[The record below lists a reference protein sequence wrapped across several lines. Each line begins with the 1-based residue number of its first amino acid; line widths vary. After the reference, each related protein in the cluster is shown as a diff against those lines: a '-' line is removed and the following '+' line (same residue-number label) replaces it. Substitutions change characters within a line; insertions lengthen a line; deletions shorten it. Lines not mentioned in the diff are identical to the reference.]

1 MPRQSNAHGRR
12 GVPSPRTGGGWARS
26 RLLWGGAAAAA
37 FALVAA
43 LAASQPK
50 VPGDR
55 SPGASSNQPISAPD
69 FRLTLYQGA
78 EVLGADELEFSS
90 IFRTGK
96 PVVLN
101 FWAGLCPPCRA
112 EMPDFQ
118 EVYDELGGQFI
129 LLGLDIGPFTG
140 LGSREDG
147 RRLLR
152 ELGITYPAG
161 TTFEEI
167 TVAEYRVRGMPTTVF
182 LTAGGEIFDTH
193 IGLLD
198 RGTLRAKLASLLQET
213 GGAPRG
219 QP

>member
-37 FALVAA
+37 FALLAA

-69 FRLTLYQGA
+69 FSLTLYQGA
-78 EVLGADELEFSS
+78 QKLGAEEIEFSS
-90 IFRTGK
+90 IFSLGK

-112 EMPDFQ
+112 EMPGFQ
-118 EVYDELGGQFI
+118 RVYDEMGDRFV
-129 LLGLDIGPFTG
+129 LLGLDVCQQ
-140 LGSREDG
+140 
-147 RRLLR
+147 RLNNR
-152 ELGITYPAG
+152 PKPPVEN
-161 TTFEEI
+161 
-167 TVAEYRVRGMPTTVF
+167 
-182 LTAGGEIFDTH
+182 
-193 IGLLD
+193 
-198 RGTLRAKLASLLQET
+198 
-213 GGAPRG
+213 
-219 QP
+219 

>member
-37 FALVAA
+37 FALLAA

-78 EVLGADELEFSS
+78 EVLGAEELEFSS
-90 IFRTGK
+90 IFRAGK

-112 EMPDFQ
+112 EMPGFQ
-118 EVYDELGGQFI
+118 RVYEELGDRFV
-129 LLGLDIGPFTG
+129 LLGLDVGPFTG
-140 LGSREDG
+140 LGSRADG
-147 RRLLR
+147 QALLR

-161 TTFEEI
+161 TTFREG
-167 TVAEYRVRGMPTTVF
+167 VMADYKVRGMPTTVF
-182 LTAGGEIFDTH
+182 LTASGQVLDTH
-193 IGLLD
+193 VGLLD
-198 RGTLRAKLASLLQET
+198 EKTFRSKVESLLQEA
-213 GGAPRG
+213 GGS
-219 QP
+219 

>member
-1 MPRQSNAHGRR
+1 MPRQSNAYGRR
-12 GVPSPRTGGGWARS
+12 GVPSPRTGGSWARS

-37 FALVAA
+37 FALLAA

-50 VPGDR
+50 IPGDR
-55 SPGASSNQPISAPD
+55 SPGASSDQPISAPD
-69 FRLTLYQGA
+69 FSLTLYQGA
-78 EVLGADELEFSS
+78 QELGAEEIEFSS
-90 IFRTGK
+90 IFSLGK

-112 EMPDFQ
+112 EMPGFQ
-118 EVYDELGGQFI
+118 KVYDELGDQFV

-147 RRLLR
+147 QRLLR
-152 ELGITYPAG
+152 ELGISYPAG

-167 TVAEYRVRGMPTTVF
+167 TVAEYKVRGMPTTVF
-182 LTAGGEIFDTH
+182 LTASGEIYDTH

-198 RGTLRAKLASLLQET
+198 EQTLRVKVERLLQDT
-213 GGAPRG
+213 GGS
-219 QP
+219 

>member
-37 FALVAA
+37 FALLAA

-55 SPGASSNQPISAPD
+55 LPGASSNQPISSPD
-69 FRLTLYQGA
+69 FSLTLYQGA
-78 EVLGADELEFSS
+78 QELGAEEIEFSS
-90 IFRTGK
+90 IFSQGK

-112 EMPDFQ
+112 EMPGFQ
-118 EVYDELGGQFI
+118 RVYEELGDRFL
-129 LLGLDIGPFTG
+129 LLGLDVGPFTG
-140 LGSREDG
+140 LGSRADG
-147 RRLLR
+147 QALLR

-161 TTFEEI
+161 TTFQEG
-167 TVAEYRVRGMPTTVF
+167 VMVDYKVRGMPTTVF
-182 LTAGGEIFDTH
+182 LTANGQVLDTH
-193 IGLLD
+193 VGLLD
-198 RGTLRAKLASLLQET
+198 EKTFRSKVENLLQEA
-213 GGAPRG
+213 GGS
-219 QP
+219 

>member
-37 FALVAA
+37 FALLAA

-69 FRLTLYQGA
+69 FSLTLYQGA
-78 EVLGADELEFSS
+78 QELGAEEIEFSS
-90 IFRTGK
+90 IFSLGK

-112 EMPDFQ
+112 EMPGFQ
-118 EVYDELGGQFI
+118 RVYDELGDRFV
-129 LLGLDIGPFTG
+129 LLGLDVGPFTG
-140 LGSREDG
+140 LGSRADG
-147 RRLLR
+147 QALLR

-161 TTFEEI
+161 TTFQEG
-167 TVAEYRVRGMPTTVF
+167 VMVDYKVRGMPTTVF
-182 LTAGGEIFDTH
+182 LTANGQVLDTH
-193 IGLLD
+193 VGLLD
-198 RGTLRAKLASLLQET
+198 EKTFRSKVENLLQEA
-213 GGAPRG
+213 GGS
-219 QP
+219 